1 MEDYTKKLQNHA
13 LFKGIK
19 PEESKILMGCLGPR
33 HCRKKADEYIL
44 RAGEPTQEMGLVLS
58 GSVIAIQEDLWGH
71 RHIMT
76 RIGAGDIFAEPF
88 AAVPGSLLNASVV
101 AAEDCELL
109 FLNVSRLLTSCQAA
123 CAFHNRLIQNL
134 VAILGRKTMVF
145 NEKLTHL
152 SKRTTREKLLSYLS
166 SQALQKGSLSFA
178 IPYDR
183 QQLADYLCVERAAMS
198 TELSKLQKEGILQYH
213 KNHFVL
219 KKLEEE

>member
-1 MEDYTKKLQNHA
+1 M
-13 LFKGIK
+13 
-19 PEESKILMGCLGPR
+19 
-33 HCRKKADEYIL
+33 
-44 RAGEPTQEMGLVLS
+44 
-58 GSVIAIQEDLWGH
+58 
-71 RHIMT
+71 
-76 RIGAGDIFAEPF
+76 
-88 AAVPGSLLNASVV
+88 